1 MVDKCKRVYVI
12 GVKVSGGCGVK
23 FVNINDIN
31 IGV

>member
-12 GVKVSGGCGVK
+12 GVKVSSSCGVK